1 MMISNIFLMLTRS
14 LASGR
19 RIIEVLDEEIDI
31 KEDQARDI
39 AVTKGE
45 IEFRHVLL

>member
-31 KEDQARDI
+31 KDRSGTGYRGHKGRD
-39 AVTKGE
+39 
-45 IEFRHVLL
+45 